1 MGKWVGNKMQNK
13 SRIKK
18 IGLNLGPREP
28 YMVEIAHLS
37 DHLEVTNLVDID
49 IGSPFNF
56 DTINEKNTLKNIG
69 NNLKKAILSEKITAN
84 DLLISLDYSMAVIKR
99 LPIDNN
105 LNDNE
110 LQEHVLWELQQHLIS
125 PVEEYNL
132 DFQKLPK
139 TSYQNYPS
147 LLIVAVKK
155 KIIKAVRYI
164 SKISRLN
171 LKLIDIN
178 IFAFINALEIN
189 YKLKSTEKIA
199 AIEIAENQLIFITL
213 EGNKFLGF
221 HPIRLNENLYPDKKT
236 PPEKIYEE
244 IIKNMPLFISDYET
258 EENKTEFDRVFLFKN
273 NKDLNLNEI
282 IEIES
287 ESKFEIL
294 NPLKRLSISP
304 KLKKKIDPLADYS
317 ELTESVGLAI
327 RE

>member
-1 MGKWVGNKMQNK
+1 MVQLLMGKWVGNKMQNK
-13 SRIKK
+13 SHTKK

-28 YMVEIAHLS
+28 CVVEIAHLS

-56 DTINEKNTLKNIG
+56 YTINEKNTLKNIG
-69 NNLKKAILSEKITAN
+69 HNLKKAILSEKITAN
-84 DLLISLDYSMAVIKR
+84 DLSISLDYSMAVIKR

-105 LNDNE
+105 LKDNE
-110 LQEHVLWELQQHLIS
+110 LHEHVLWELQQHLIS

-139 TSYQNYPS
+139 TSYHDYPS

-178 IFAFINALEIN
+178 IFSFINALEIN
-189 YKLKSTEKIA
+189 YKLKPTEKIA

-221 HPIRLNENLYPDKKT
+221 HPVHLDENLYPDKKP
-236 PPEKIYEE
+236 PPEKI
-244 IIKNMPLFISDYET
+244 
-258 EENKTEFDRVFLFKN
+258 
-273 NKDLNLNEI
+273 
-282 IEIES
+282 S
-287 ESKFEIL
+287 E
-294 NPLKRLSISP
+294 
-304 KLKKKIDPLADYS
+304 
-317 ELTESVGLAI
+317 
-327 RE
+327 